1 MAAEINT
8 QSILA
13 WVQLSQQLALLGIN
27 AAAGIRNAIR
37 ALQPDVT
44 DEQLDAITRSVIE
57 DATRRKLLAE
67 SDARGE
73 GPQPPAP
80 PSE

>member
-1 MAAEINT
+1 MNPQT
-8 QSILA
+8 ILA
-13 WVQLSQQLALLGIN
+13 WVQLSQQLALVGVN
-27 AAAGIRNAIR
+27 VATGIRSAVK

-44 DEQLDAITRSVIE
+44 DEQLDAIVHSVIE

-73 GPQPPAP
+73 GPQPPTA
-80 PSE
+80 